1 MRAAILETYEDV
13 QAATP
18 GLYIVRSDSDAYFPA
33 LARLEAGEAKFRGE
47 SYDPEGRKMVVLSVT
62 TRSGFGALGVD
73 PGLRQMDLDPAYF
86 LTVLKEYKDWEIKW
100 WREAAQNS
108 VDAGAQRVA
117 FTAKENSDGTWT
129 IAVEDNGSGMTEEI
143 LVTKFLRLGATTK
156 VGAEG
161 AAGGFGKAKEL
172 LLLPWI
178 TWRVHTR
185 SIVAEGTGNRYSL
198 QEAPY
203 LHGTRVE
210 VIMAADQHTSAAA
223 AIAFIEKSYLP
234 QVQFTVNGKT
244 YDAALRGENL
254 VGDIPGKAEFY
265 FTPQQGVTNYNL
277 YVRTR
282 GLYMFDLYVGKIP
295 GYVLV
300 ELTAPS
306 IEILTAN
313 RDGFRDSDVK
323 HAVSRL
329 AEKIAKDNISAL
341 KSKRG
346 LIRQKFEGTGKFR
359 AKRLAAELLEQI
371 GPTSDK
377 LAPADLGQLLAVLV
391 DFETHAP
398 PQQKAALP
406 SSATA
411 RVLLDQVFTGPSHIE
426 AALKQLVWEP
436 DFYIINDIEG
446 FKVPAK
452 LFPATM
458 TPRVLKLA
466 KTWVELVRYVMM
478 QLGAR
483 REFGVGW
490 ILSGDI
496 AAAAATTSS
505 SEAEDWGISEGENWI
520 LLNPFRNMRGG
531 EIWRPTNNT
540 DLKWLYAAAVHE
552 CTHIADGISYH
563 DESFARALT
572 YNVAKT
578 ADGYR
583 KIRKIVAGIRM
594 AGGAEL
600 GAGYDDDDDDGD
612 HGDHREDSNAYLQRI
627 ENAIYT
633 GNDEVAHET
642 CRYLSSHLAR
652 GGVEPMWSAF
662 PDATARFRRFSE
674 TGR

>member
-1 MRAAILETYEDV
+1 MRAAILETYDDV
-13 QAATP
+13 TGAAP
-18 GLYIVRSDSDAYFPA
+18 GLYIVRSDADAYFPA
-33 LARLEAGEAKFRGE
+33 LAQIEAGDAKFRGE
-47 SYDPEGRKMVVLSVT
+47 SYDDAGRKMVVLSIVT
-62 TRSGFGALGVD
+62 QPARGGFGALGVD

-86 LTVLKEYKDWEIKW
+86 LTVLKEYKDWQIKW
-100 WREAAQNS
+100 WREGAQNS
-108 VDAGAQRVA
+108 VDAGAQTVA
-117 FTAKENSDGTWT
+117 FTAKENSDDTWT

-161 AAGGFGKAKEL
+161 VAGGFGKAKEL

-178 TWRVHTR
+178 GWRVHTR
-185 SIVAEGTGNRYSL
+185 NIIAEGTGNRYSL
-198 QEAPY
+198 QEAPSY
-203 LHGTRVE
+203 FQGTRLE
-210 VIMAADQHTSAAA
+210 VIMPADQHTDAAA
-223 AIAFIEKSYLP
+223 AIAFIQRSYLP
-234 QVQFTVNGKT
+234 HVHFTVNGET
-244 YDAALRGENL
+244 YDAALHGENL
-254 VGDIPGKAEFY
+254 VGDIPGKVDFF
-265 FTPQQGVTNYNL
+265 FTPQPPHVTNYNMF
-277 YVRTR
+277 VRTR

-295 GYVLV
+295 GYLLV

-323 HAVSRL
+323 RAVERL

-371 GPTSDK
+371 GPTSGT
-377 LAPADLGQLLAVLV
+377 LASSDVGQLLAVLV
-391 DFETHAP
+391 DYEAHAP
-398 PQQKAALP
+398 RTASSASSTMP
-406 SSATA
+406 SGATA
-411 RVLLDQVFTGPSHIE
+411 RVLLDQVFTGPNHVE

-452 LFPATM
+452 FFPATM

-478 QLGAR
+478 QLGSS

-490 ILSGDI
+490 VLSTDM
-496 AAAAATTSS
+496 AAAAATTASY
-505 SEAEDWGISEGENWI
+505 EARDWGIAESESWI
-520 LLNPFRNMRGG
+520 LLNPFRNMRSG
-531 EIWRPTNNT
+531 EIWRPTNNA

-583 KIRKIVAGIRM
+583 KIRKIVAGIKM

-600 GAGYDDDDDDGD
+600 GNGYDDDDDDD
-612 HGDHREDSNAYLQRI
+612 YDYAD
-627 ENAIYT
+627 
-633 GNDEVAHET
+633 
-642 CRYLSSHLAR
+642 
-652 GGVEPMWSAF
+652 
-662 PDATARFRRFSE
+662 
-674 TGR
+674 